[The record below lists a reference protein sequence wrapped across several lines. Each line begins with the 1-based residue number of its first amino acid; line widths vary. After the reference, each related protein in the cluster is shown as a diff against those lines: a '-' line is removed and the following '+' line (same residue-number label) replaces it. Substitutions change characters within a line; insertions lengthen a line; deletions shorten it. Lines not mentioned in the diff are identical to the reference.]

1 MELQLGLAL
10 PSSPTKVFDLNYY
23 GSEPKEEEISD
34 TWYPSSYQDIN
45 QINNKKRSFGRALES
60 GTADRAVPRTLPLL
74 LWNNPPDE
82 EDDSKDLENHSSF
95 TVDENGGDG
104 DGAVGW
110 PPLNSWRHKRLCHD
124 NDPTENGYACGA
136 RGPNSTY
143 VKVQMEGVA
152 IARKVDLSLHHSFQT
167 LTETLLDMFGR
178 WLLETGQKN
187 SNEYKLAYQDN
198 EGDWLLTRGVS
209 WRTFI
214 RSVQRLKL
222 LKSSD

>member
-1 MELQLGLAL
+1 M
-10 PSSPTKVFDLNYY
+10 
-23 GSEPKEEEISD
+23 
-34 TWYPSSYQDIN
+34 
-45 QINNKKRSFGRALES
+45 
-60 GTADRAVPRTLPLL
+60 
-74 LWNNPPDE
+74 
-82 EDDSKDLENHSSF
+82 
-95 TVDENGGDG
+95 
-104 DGAVGW
+104 GW

-178 WLLETGQKN
+178 CKFTSSCAIHVRTVRPGIDMFLCFGFAPGLLETGQKN

-209 WRTFI
+209 WR
-214 RSVQRLKL
+214 
-222 LKSSD
+222 